1 MVIFI
6 YINLK
11 DYVGIII
18 DDSDY
23 IVYSKHIETVDCI
36 IDKAEEQNG
45 ERISR
50 NVFNHL
56 LWYYHK

>member
-1 MVIFI
+1 MAISI

-45 ERISR
+45 E
-50 NVFNHL
+50 
-56 LWYYHK
+56 